1 MLEVTGILRKSGTLG
16 LNFAHIEEESIALA
30 LRAAQGDAQALG
42 ALYERYVDAIYR
54 FMLYRV
60 GDVPTAE
67 DLTADVFANVI
78 TAIRRYEARGVPF
91 EAWLF
96 RIARARLVD
105 HYRRAGRRPEHIS
118 LDELELNAEEEPDE
132 LPDLALRQALM
143 SLSAKERDVV
153 LLHFGSGLGHVE
165 IAALLHSNPN
175 AIKVRLHRALRKLQA
190 ILERRA
196 QTEIKYGEAWHENRR

>member
-1 MLEVTGILRKSGTLG
+1 MPEVTDIPGKSGTSN
-16 LNFAHIEEESIALA
+16 LNGEYAGEDTLTLV

-42 ALYERYVDAIYR
+42 VLYERYVDAVYR

-60 GDVPTAE
+60 GDEATAE

-105 HYRRAGRRPEHIS
+105 HYRRGGRRPEPIS
-118 LDELELNAEEEPDE
+118 LDELELNADEEPDE

-153 LLHFGSGLGHVE
+153 LLHFGSGLGHAE

-196 QTEIKYGEAWHENRR
+196 QTETEYWEASHAKRR